1 MSGTNKTLAK
11 FLQQRIAKS
20 KEFEKKFHS
29 TRFLIEDILI
39 SDKEILKQV
48 LRNNRALEDEEK
60 SIRHQIVGDF
70 IIDTKLGA
78 VLLSPSETDNP
89 IEFFKSKKLQQFFSY
104 VEIDDKALIHDIKNN
119 VYLYKDLSVDSYY
132 QKLKHGEEIKDGDGK
147 QIEIMGFPL
156 TADTETI
163 VTLGMMCDDFSKV
176 NIVEPSSPTP
186 PEPAPAPVL
195 QKPKFSRERVVMT
208 LCELYKNNETNPRE
222 HADFRRRFD
231 RQTDPLMKEPTF
243 RPADL
248 YTGKEAVLAALKGLP
263 EVRKIELAKDK
274 DSLYTLLNEQFRKA
288 HSTVDHFEKKF
299 GKVDEFIPEASEQVI
314 AFLAFYSHRNTISH
328 KDLMERVIGAFE
340 KASTLP
346 AFNADFN
353 TPEKLDT
360 VKAQLRTAFEKL
372 DIPEQ
377 ESKFTFK
384 YK

>member
-1 MSGTNKTLAK
+1 MNTRKFYEAHNENQKRLKVYKLLESILSDDEIFNRANEAKIKGKKKIPLIIGENKTEIRLLTEELFHPLA
-11 FLQQRIAKS
+11 LIKS
-20 KEFEKKFHS
+20 RGLNDVFSFVDANDLIIIHDTKNNRFFCNQGKVNTDFKEFREGEVVNG
-29 TRFLIEDILI
+29 R
-39 SDKEILKQV
+39 
-48 LRNNRALEDEEK
+48 
-60 SIRHQIVGDF
+60 
-70 IIDTKLGA
+70 
-78 VLLSPSETDNP
+78 
-89 IEFFKSKKLQQFFSY
+89 
-104 VEIDDKALIHDIKNN
+104 DDK
-119 VYLYKDLSVDSYY
+119 
-132 QKLKHGEEIKDGDGK
+132 
-147 QIEIMGFPL
+147 PL
-156 TADTETI
+156 EVWGMPITASADTI
-163 VTLGMMCDDFSKV
+163 LTLGMMCDDFSKV

-186 PEPAPAPVL
+186 SEPAPAPVL

-340 KASTLP
+340 KASALP